1 MLLTAGNG
9 VSTAEYFSI
18 LVYNYYRYMMRKI
31 FLLIVISCQLSVISG
46 QTELSGSLSID
57 SKISFNRSEKFS
69 NDETKNVSDNKKS
82 PLLAGVLSFVVPG
95 AGEFYS
101 ESYIKSAVFVAI
113 EAAAIT
119 VGLIYDKKGNDQTN
133 FFQDF
138 ANQNWSVLR
147 YAQWTLIHLQ
157 ELNPN
162 LNPNDYQN
170 KVIQNGQVNW
180 TELNKLENDVAG
192 RNGIDGQVPGSYYSH
207 RLPKYGEQQYYE
219 LIGKYPQFNVGWS
232 DFGNGDLNTPF
243 VFGDPL
249 TEKFNYYSVER
260 GKANDFY
267 NVASKAVIVV
277 VVNHIISAIDA
288 AWSAHGYNSGL
299 EMHTSIER
307 YNTGFKT
314 VYYPQLNLQFRF

>member
-1 MLLTAGNG
+1 MKKIILL
-9 VSTAEYFSI
+9 
-18 LVYNYYRYMMRKI
+18 LV
-31 FLLIVISCQLSVISG
+31 VCCQLSVVSG
-46 QTELSGSLSID
+46 QSNLSGLLNLD
-57 SKISFNRSEKFS
+57 SRISFDRSEKIS
-69 NDETKNVSDNKKS
+69 KDEPQNVIETKKS
-82 PLLAGVLSFVVPG
+82 PLLAGALSFVIPG

-101 ESYIKSAVFVAI
+101 ESYIKSAIFVAL

-138 ANQNWSVLR
+138 ANQNWSALR
-147 YAQWTLIHLQ
+147 YAEWTLIHLQ

-180 TELNKLENDVAG
+180 AELNKLENDVAG
-192 RNGIDGQVPGSYYSH
+192 RDGRDGSVTGSYYSH

-219 LIGKYPQFNVGWS
+219 LIGKYPQFYQGW
-232 DFGNGDLNTPF
+232 GDADMSLVSYDQIKQKLDT
-243 VFGDPL
+243 GG
-249 TEKFNYYSVER
+249 TKFTYYSEER

-288 AWSAHGYNSGL
+288 AWSAQGYNSRL
-299 EMHTSIER
+299 KMHTSIER

-314 VYYPQLNLQFRF
+314 VYYPQLNLKYSF